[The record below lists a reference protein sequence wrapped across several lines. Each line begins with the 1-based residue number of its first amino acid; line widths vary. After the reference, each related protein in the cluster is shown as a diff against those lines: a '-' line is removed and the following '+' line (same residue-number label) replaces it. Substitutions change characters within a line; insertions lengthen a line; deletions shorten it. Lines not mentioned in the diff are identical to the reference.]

1 MTNNYFSPKAIS
13 QKFARLR
20 PSSSPQYTNL
30 VKHQYLKYIT
40 SLLACFFIGIIVIN
54 FSYVPQAIAK
64 ETNSTNYYR
73 TQTFHNPD
81 GIGKYYLDREIA
93 RVMGH
98 QAMNWLERDSR
109 ETEEKPQAV
118 VEHLDLQSTD
128 TVADLGTGTGYF
140 AFRIASLIPEG
151 KVYAVD
157 IQPEMLDVVNSI
169 KKDNNI
175 SNVETILGTED
186 NPNLPEN
193 TIDLALMVDAYHE
206 FAYPREMM
214 TNLYNALKP
223 GGKVIL
229 VEYRQENPMI
239 MIKPLHK
246 MSQKQVKKE
255 MKAVNLKWLKTQQFL
270 PEQHFMIFQKP
281 NS

>member
-1 MTNNYFSPKAIS
+1 MQKNYFNPLKGKLSITIKKI
-13 QKFARLR
+13 RL
-20 PSSSPQYTNL
+20 TITIL
-30 VKHQYLKYIT
+30 VTFVFVTTL
-40 SLLACFFIGIIVIN
+40 IN
-54 FSYVPQAIAK
+54 FVYIPQVIAK
-64 ETNSTNYYR
+64 ENDFDNYYR
-73 TQTFHNPD
+73 TKTFHNPD
-81 GIGKYYLDREIA
+81 GIGKYYMNREIA

-98 QAMNWLERDSR
+98 QAMRWLERDGR
-109 ETEEKPQAV
+109 EKAENPQAV
-118 VEHLDLQSTD
+118 IEHLDLKPTD

-140 AFRIASLIPEG
+140 AFRIANLVPEG

-157 IQPEMLDVVNSI
+157 IQPEMLEVVSHI
-169 KKDNNI
+169 KEENNLT
-175 SNVETILGTED
+175 NVETILGTEN

-193 TIDLALMVDAYHE
+193 SVELALMVDAYHE

-214 TNLYNALKP
+214 INLYNSLKP
-223 GGKVIL
+223 GGRVVL

-270 PEQHFMIFQKP
+270 PEQHFMVFEK
-281 NS
+281 